1 MTRPCAFA
9 QIEGSKI
16 LIIDLHNKKFDDDK
30 EIRRYVTTQMGW
42 EADGVAVLLYLDELE
57 HNFISNAP
65 KSIHCFMKPDMV
77 STFFAHAMF
86 GIEFFESLE
95 DAHQETLHVS
105 DSVQTD
111 SADTESIATTILV

>member
-30 EIRRYVTTQMGW
+30 DIRRYVTTQMGW
-42 EADGVAVLLYLDELE
+42 ETDGVAVLLYLDEFH
-57 HNFISNAP
+57 HNFISDAP
-65 KSIHCFMKPDMV
+65 KSIHCFMDPDMV
-77 STFFAHAMF
+77 SVFFAHAPF

-95 DAHQETLHVS
+95 DARHETLPMA
-105 DSVQTD
+105 DSVQND
-111 SADTESIATTILV
+111 SGDTESIATTILV